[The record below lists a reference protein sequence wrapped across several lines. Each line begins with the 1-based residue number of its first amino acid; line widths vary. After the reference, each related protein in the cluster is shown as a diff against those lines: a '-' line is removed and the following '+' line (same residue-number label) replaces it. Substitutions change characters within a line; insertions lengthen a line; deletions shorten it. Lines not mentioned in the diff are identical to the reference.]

1 MGFKCASADLG
12 RVIRNLFLYISFQ
25 SFFLKRVFL
34 FVKTVV
40 TGATDGIGKAFA
52 HSVRKRHYINYI
64 ITIIIFLNIH
74 FKLAKEGLNVVL
86 VSRTPEKLRAVAEEI
101 SKYI

>member
-1 MGFKCASADLG
+1 MCRCGPWAGNLKPFSVYQF
-12 RVIRNLFLYISFQ
+12 RVT
-25 SFFLKRVFL
+25 FLKNICIFE
-34 FVKTVV
+34 TVV

-52 HSVRKRHYINYI
+52 HSVRKTLLHKIDLHSYDLKYS
-64 ITIIIFLNIH
+64 

-101 SKYI
+101 SNTYI